1 MLKFIFIALVPVA
14 VAVFAVN
21 YIFKKIQG
29 ALNLPISVP
38 IGHKLIKS
46 RQIVKIENPT
56 LFKVSEK
63 RGFSLLKI
71 VPFLRHN
78 IGSTREYYIAPA
90 YIVPFDKTSVKFK
103 RKMEKSDYFK
113 VLLDED
119 YRIISKCVGVETRVV
134 GNEKKQVE
142 LHNIYIMKKGGSKYG
157 LSDFSIECIKKHLYE
172 VKKPEKML
180 SGGQMYWREFA
191 KVNNIK

>member
-1 MLKFIFIALVPVA
+1 MLKFIFVALVPVA
-14 VAVFAVN
+14 IAVLAVN
-21 YIFKKIQG
+21 YIFKKIQT

-46 RQIVKIENPT
+46 RQIVKIENGT
-56 LFKVSEK
+56 LFKASEK
-63 RGFSLLKI
+63 RGFSLLKL

-78 IGSTREYYIAPA
+78 IGKTREYYIAPA
-90 YIVPFDKTSVKFK
+90 YIVPFDKSSVKFK

-113 VLLDED
+113 ILLDDD
-119 YRIISKCVGVETRVV
+119 YRIISKCVGIETRIVD
-134 GNEKKQVE
+134 NEKKTVE
-142 LHNIYIMKKGGSKYG
+142 LHTLYFMKKGGSKYG

-191 KVNNIK
+191 KANNIK

>member
-1 MLKFIFIALVPVA
+1 MLKFIFVALVPVA
-14 VAVFAVN
+14 VAVFVVN
-21 YIFKKIQG
+21 YIFKKIQS

-46 RQIVKIENPT
+46 RQIVKIENGT
-56 LFKVSEK
+56 LFKASEK
-63 RGFSLLKI
+63 RGFSLLKL

-78 IGSTREYYIAPA
+78 IGKTREYYIAPA
-90 YIVPFDKTSVKFK
+90 YIVPFDKSSAKFK
-103 RKMEKSDYFK
+103 RKMEKSNYFK
-113 VLLDED
+113 VLIDDD
-119 YRIISKCVGVETRVV
+119 YRIISKCVGIETRIVD
-134 GNEKKQVE
+134 NEKKTVE
-142 LHNIYIMKKGGSKYG
+142 LHNLYIMKKGGSKYG